1 MTGSLLWVPF
11 TLAGSAA
18 QVFRNAAQASLTTR
32 IGTLGATQTRFVFGL
47 PFAVLYLA
55 VVLRVTGA
63 PLPRFGSAALGW
75 TGLAAL
81 SQIAATAMM
90 LVVMGRRA
98 FGVAYAY
105 IKTEPV
111 IVALTGVVLLGDRLP
126 WLAWVA
132 VVLVTAGVLVAS
144 VKPDDWRR
152 LLGEGRMILIGLVS
166 GGLFGLSA
174 IAARGA
180 SGALPAGPVMV
191 RSLSVLVLSLSIQT
205 ALLGLWLALF
215 DRRAFVGSL
224 REWRTS
230 LGAGCAGATASA
242 CFFTAFAMTA
252 AANSRTLS
260 LIELP
265 VAALASRRI
274 SGRKLVRHEVVGL
287 SVIMAGVA
295 LLLVAH
301 A

>member
-1 MTGSLLWVPF
+1 VSAALLWVPF
-11 TLAGSAA
+11 TLAGSVA
-18 QVFRNAAQASLTTR
+18 QIVRNSAQASLTGR

-47 PFAVLYLA
+47 PFALLYLA
-55 VVLRVTGA
+55 AVLWWTGA
-63 PLPRFGSAALGW
+63 AFPRFDAAALGW
-75 TGLAAL
+75 TMLAGL

-98 FGVAYAY
+98 FAVAYAY

-111 IVALTGVVLLGDRLP
+111 IVAIAGVVLLGDVLP
-126 WLAWVA
+126 PLAWIA
-132 VVLVTAGVLVAS
+132 VVVVTAGVLVAS
-144 VKPDDWRR
+144 VKPEDWRKV
-152 LLGEGRMILIGLVS
+152 LGEGRMILAGLVS

-180 SGALPAGPVMV
+180 SSALGDGPVMV
-191 RSLSVLVLSLSIQT
+191 RALSVLAVSLVMQT
-205 ALLGLWLALF
+205 ALLGLWLGAF
-215 DRRAFVGSL
+215 DRKAFLGSL

-242 CFFTAFAMTA
+242 CFFTAFALA
-252 AANSRTLS
+252 PAANSRTLT
-260 LIELP
+260 LVELP
-265 VAALASRRI
+265 LAALASRHI
-274 SGRKLVRHEVVGL
+274 SGRVLKRHEIVGL

-295 LLLVAH
+295 LLLFSH